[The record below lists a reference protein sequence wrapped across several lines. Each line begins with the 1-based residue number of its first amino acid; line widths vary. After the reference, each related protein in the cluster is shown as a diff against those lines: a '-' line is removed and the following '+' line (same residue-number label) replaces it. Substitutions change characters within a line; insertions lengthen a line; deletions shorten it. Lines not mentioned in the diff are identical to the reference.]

1 MHLSTRN
8 HSWVSFQGFAEAY
21 NDTFSVKKEK
31 GEVCMRIML
40 FEYV

>member
-8 HSWVSFQGFAEAY
+8 HSWVSFKGFAEAY
-21 NDTFSVKKEK
+21 NDKFSVKKER